1 MALKGFTLLCCLIFS
16 GKCLPFSYTKLIADI
31 HFRFLASSWKTKEAD
46 LCLSLFQLEEAGCIT
61 SQPSRPGYITC
72 PNNWKSQIAQ
82 KFSKPGNST
91 EDVALLSIYSKLH
104 TAVSLSNERS
114 ILPQIV
120 ESLHSLLLSSFDS
133 SISDLS
139 PLDTFTCGQ
148 GFKTYVDLA
157 FQCGSLDASLWPLI
171 TASGARFARSDLFLE
186 GTLNFLEKSDLAKP
200 KKDELEEFSG
210 ALIDNLTSPSHS
222 LRLLSLK
229 ILSQF
234 TKLMAEN
241 DQGAIAIAIEIEES
255 ELTLQTARF
264 LSMQIRKLGLLYP
277 QIVSHNWF
285 SKLVPKFCFGL
296 FSKQLAQLWAD
307 SAEALKL
314 ISQHANGEGVVTEL
328 SMLWLQHDV
337 DSGNDD
343 VEDDRPPYT
352 SPDFGCFNASSVE
365 KTFNSRF
372 QETNSKGTLIDSF
385 NNSHVFSVL
394 IPRYARARS
403 LLVLHAIPE
412 VAEKRSRQI
421 VPIFLNWALREGELD
436 AAPDL
441 SSKSSATLTSD
452 DTPLWGYKDRLAL
465 LGLFEKFIN
474 PRTLFKS
481 SEVFDALLN
490 LTAHGDSAVQKP
502 ALKALFTWKLPSIR
516 PYQENLLNILDE
528 SRFREELAAF
538 VRIDE
543 DDSKV
548 EKGHKADL
556 LPILLRLLFGR
567 MISKASSSGS
577 GGQGGRRK
585 AILRT
590 LSHMSEPDF
599 ELFVQIAF
607 GSLHNLDLLKG
618 NKVENSSFDVELVNP
633 RRQSGLLK
641 MIETMLETLQGQ
653 MSAYIVKSMDIIL
666 YILVRAS
673 RSLEAESQNDSST
686 DSKAPMT
693 REIRAVG
700 IRCLGMVF
708 SVAPEIDWTPYVTVI
723 FNEVINVRLEN
734 FAIENAQGISGFHRL
749 FHTWA
754 SFPKSVFYL
763 TRSGSD
769 VLSAVVETL
778 NVPSARDEVKVYI
791 LESILQPIINL
802 STGRAIKESEVLS
815 DFSPREILGEVL
827 APYTENI
834 LSHISKLLQSN
845 PSRQVLVTSV
855 ETLSLIAPCV
865 ETSGE
870 TSSLIKICTYLLR
883 QPQDKISPKTKAGL
897 LHTLQHFIPLSSIS
911 SDPSLAEEVFATV
924 SSLYDYFK
932 DDENRNVL
940 SAVLSE
946 FAKHDK
952 ELEETS
958 SLCADLNAVAANKL
972 DEVDYDRRLQA
983 FRTINEN
990 LWKTLSPKQWRPI
1003 IFNMLYHVKD
1013 DKELSIRTSSSFGIK
1028 RFIERVSDDAV
1039 NQPGFATLR
1048 DDVLLP
1054 ALQSGMRQRSEMVR
1068 LEFVS
1073 ALGHLVKLNPT
1084 LTSVQDMHVLLVAG
1098 DEEAS
1103 FFNNILH
1110 IQQHRRMR
1118 ALRRLAT
1125 EASNGKIG
1133 SSNISAFFLPLI
1145 EHFVFH
1151 VAEDETAHNLAAEA
1165 VATIGGLGEWME
1177 WSQFRAIFRRYRGNM
1192 TSKPEL
1198 ERNMARLLGRM
1209 TDALTT
1215 AFNQKNGKPET
1226 EDVDM
1231 DDGVDSS
1238 SSTKCRLASTLPIS
1252 SKIATELT
1260 THFLPFLTGFVHH
1273 KDEAQMSMRLPVA
1286 VTTVK
1291 LLKLLSEEE
1300 MAIRLPSVL
1309 LDVCYILR
1317 SKSQDS
1323 RDTARKTLADIA
1335 IILGPAYFGYIL
1347 KELKT
1352 ALARGYQLH
1361 VLGFTAHSILVS
1373 TTDEYAQG
1381 ALDHCLGDVVS
1392 VVMDDIFG
1400 TVGQEK
1406 DAEDYVSKMKE
1417 IKSNKSYD
1425 SMELLAKNSSV
1436 SCLGALVKPL
1446 QMLLREKLT
1455 ATIVRKVDELFR
1467 RIGLGLLRN
1476 PGAESRDILVF
1487 CYEVIKESYED
1498 RTENTSTS
1506 TESAKNRRFLI
1517 NLKGMKRGEKRGSTS
1532 SYLHKLPR
1540 FALDVLRSVLNKFS
1554 SLMTTANLAGFLP
1567 VIGDSVI
1574 QAHEE
1579 VKLSAMRLLSAIIK
1593 LPLSELDRNAPT
1605 YLAEAVKVVK
1615 EAPSTNT
1622 ESAQAALK
1630 LIAAILRERKT
1641 VELRDNHLSYL
1652 LKRLTDDIEEPDRQ
1666 GLTFNFIRAV
1676 MDRKF
1681 LVPELYDLVDNIAR
1695 MMVTNQTRAARDLA
1709 RGVYVHF
1716 LLEYPQAKSR
1726 WSKQLAFLAKNF
1738 DYQHREGR
1746 ESVMEAVHR
1755 LLSKTGGDLGQD
1767 IISTFFLP
1775 VVLVVA
1781 NDDTPECRQLGGLLL
1796 GEFFGSADK
1805 ERLEIMLKPL
1815 HSWLEQTENKQLI
1828 STGLQAMRVFFESED
1843 VEKKKESR
1851 FIVDLIPGIVQPI
1864 VEDKESEE
1872 WEVLYFTLQLFV
1884 KICKSMP
1891 SVAFSKDCERLWSIT
1906 QEALFFPHAWVK
1918 TCAANLVGL
1927 LFADVAKNNA
1937 TDGLGNVPLP
1947 SKYGLE
1953 LDKERMIQLT
1963 RGSIRSL
1970 QTPNVSEELAMQSV
1984 RNIVFLSRCFAENDV
1999 ELSPKQSEQ
2008 TKEDEISSEA
2018 SDDEEEE
2025 DQAEENTTT
2034 PNKTTQSRSPLH
2046 YIFRQLSDI
2055 LRREIISTRA
2065 GALMSKTASMALIA
2079 AICRHLDAEKLMGS
2093 LRLILLPLQHLID
2106 PNITH
2111 PRSSDPDFQTAYKAL
2126 VTNAQEI
2133 LDLLQKKLGT
2143 TEYVT
2148 QVASI
2153 QENIRAR
2160 RDERRSKRRIEAVA
2174 DPEKFGREKK
2184 RKNDRKKFKRS
2195 ERDRGFRDR
2204 RRGY

>member
-1 MALKGFTLLCCLIFS
+1 MQLCCLIFS
-16 GKCLPFSYTKLIADI
+16 GKCPSYSYTKLIIDVD
-31 HFRFLASSWKTKEAD
+31 FRFLASSWKTKEAD
-46 LCLSLFQLEEAGCIT
+46 LCLSLLQLEEAGCIT

-72 PNNWKSQIAQ
+72 PNDWKLRIAQ
-82 KFSKPGNST
+82 KFSKPGNSA
-91 EDVALLSIYSKLH
+91 EDVALLSIYSRLH
-104 TAVSLSNERS
+104 TAVSLSNETS

-120 ESLHSLLLSSFDS
+120 ESLHNLLLSTFDS
-133 SISDLS
+133 SIKDLS
-139 PLDTFTCGQ
+139 PLDTFAYGQ

-157 FQCGSLDASLWPLI
+157 YQCGSLDASLWQLI
-171 TASGARFARSDLFLE
+171 TVSGARFARSDLFLE
-186 GTLNFLEKSDLAKP
+186 GALNFLEKSDLANT
-200 KKDELEEFSG
+200 KKDDLEEFAG
-210 ALIDNLTSPSHS
+210 VLIDNLTSPSHS

-234 TKLMAEN
+234 TKLIAEN

-285 SKLVPKFCFGL
+285 GKLVPKFCFGL

-307 SAEALKL
+307 SAETLKV

-337 DSGNDD
+337 DPENGDGES
-343 VEDDRPPYT
+343 DDRPPYT
-352 SPDFGCFNASSVE
+352 SPDFGCFNASNVE
-365 KTFNSRF
+365 KIFGSRF
-372 QETNSKGTLIDSF
+372 QDETSSTETLVENF
-385 NNSHVFSVL
+385 NNSHVFSAL

-421 VPIFLNWALREGELD
+421 VPVFLNWALREGEGD

-538 VRIDE
+538 VRIEE
-543 DDSKV
+543 DDSKI

-607 GSLHNLDLLKG
+607 GSLYNLDLLKG
-618 NKVENSSFDVELVNP
+618 DKVESSPFDVELVNP

-641 MIETMLETLQGQ
+641 MVETMLETLQGQ
-653 MSAYIVKSMDIIL
+653 MNAYIVKSMDIIL

-673 RSLEAESQNDSST
+673 RSIEADTTNDSST
-686 DSKAPMT
+686 DSKSPMI

-723 FNEVINVRLEN
+723 FNEVINIRLEN

-791 LESILQPIINL
+791 MDSILQPIINL
-802 STGRAIKESEVLS
+802 STGRAIKESEELS
-815 DFSPREILGEVL
+815 DFSPREILEEVL
-827 APYTENI
+827 APYTESI
-834 LSHISKLLQSN
+834 LSHMSKLLQSN

-883 QPQDKISPKTKAGL
+883 QPQDKISPKTKSGL

-911 SDPSLAEEVFATV
+911 SDPSLAEEVFTTV

-958 SLCADLNAVAANKL
+958 SLCADLNAVASNKL
-972 DEVDYDRRLQA
+972 DEVDYERRLQA

-1013 DKELSIRTSSSFGIK
+1013 DKELSIRSSSSFGIK
-1028 RFIERVSDDAV
+1028 RFIERVSGDAAD
-1039 NQPGFATLR
+1039 QQDFATLR

-1054 ALQSGMRQRSEMVR
+1054 ALRSGMRQRSEMVR
-1068 LEFVS
+1068 FELVS

-1084 LTSVQDMHVLLVAG
+1084 LASVQDMHVLLVAG

-1118 ALRRLAT
+1118 SLRRLAT
-1125 EASNGKIG
+1125 EASNGNIS

-1165 VATIGGLGEWME
+1165 VATIGRLGEWME
-1177 WSQFRAIFRRYRGNM
+1177 WSQFRAIFRKYRGNM
-1192 TSKPEL
+1192 TSKPDL

-1209 TDALTT
+1209 TDALST
-1215 AFNQKNGKPET
+1215 AFTQKNGKPDT

-1231 DDGVDSS
+1231 DDCVDSS

-1252 SKIATELT
+1252 SKLATELT

-1323 RDTARKTLADIA
+1323 RDTARKTLADLA

-1381 ALDHCLGDVVS
+1381 ALDHCLGEVVS

-1436 SCLGALVKPL
+1436 SCLGALIKPL
-1446 QMLLREKLT
+1446 QLLLREKLT
-1455 ATIVRKVDELFR
+1455 ASIVRKVDELFR
-1467 RIGLGLLRN
+1467 RVGLGLLRN

-1498 RTENTSTS
+1498 RTQNTSKS

-1517 NLKGMKRGEKRGSTS
+1517 NMQGMKRGEKRGSTS

-1540 FALDVLRSVLNKFS
+1540 FALDVLRSVLNKFG

-1593 LPLSELDRNAPT
+1593 LPLPDLDQNAPT

-1622 ESAQAALK
+1622 EAAQAALK
-1630 LIAAILRERKT
+1630 LVAAILRERKT
-1641 VELRDNHLSYL
+1641 VDLRDNHLSYL

-1781 NDDTPECRQLGGLLL
+1781 NDDTPECRQLAGLLL
-1796 GEFFGSADK
+1796 SEFFGRADK
-1805 ERLEIMLKPL
+1805 ERLGIMLNPL
-1815 HSWLEQTENKQLI
+1815 HAWLEQTENKQLI

-1851 FIVDLIPGIVQPI
+1851 YIVDLIPTIVQPI
-1864 VEDKESEE
+1864 VEDTESED
-1872 WEVLYFTLQLFV
+1872 WEVFYFALQLFV

-1918 TCAANLVGL
+1918 TCAANLIGL
-1927 LFADVAKNNA
+1927 LFADVAKNNSS
-1937 TDGLGNVPLP
+1937 DGFGSVPLP

-1963 RGSIRSL
+1963 RGSLRSL

-1984 RNIVFLSRCFAENDV
+1984 RNIVFLSRCFAENNV

-2018 SDDEEEE
+2018 SDDGEEE
-2025 DQAEENTTT
+2025 DQEDSRT
-2034 PNKTTQSRSPLH
+2034 PNGITQSRSPLL
-2046 YIFRQLSDI
+2046 YIFRQVSDI

-2111 PRSSDPDFQTAYKAL
+2111 PRSSDPDFQTAYQSL
-2126 VTNAQEI
+2126 VTNAQEV

-2160 RDERRSKRRIEAVA
+2160 RDDRRVKRRIEAVA
-2174 DPEKFGREKK
+2174 DPERFGREKK
-2184 RKNDRKKFKRS
+2184 RKNDRKRFKRS